1 MLTGLVLLAIGIA
14 VGVKLKGMVTDGPV
28 GGATALMKKLFAKA

>member
-1 MLTGLVLLAIGIA
+1 MLTGIVLLAIGVA

-28 GGATALMKKLFAKA
+28 GGATSLIKKLFAKA